1 MSRKAFSDKE
11 DRQYY
16 VTANIEF
23 TTTLLCN
30 KDDTKEHDLSVI
42 EDMIERG
49 VYPKILCISD
59 INIERE

>member
-1 MSRKAFSDKE
+1 MIKAFSDKE

-23 TTTLLCN
+23 VTTLLCN
-30 KDDTKEHDLSVI
+30 KDDTKEHDLAVI

-49 VYPKILCISD
+49 VYPKIICMND
-59 INIERE
+59 IDIERQ